1 MLNTALGDVKRP
13 NTTLTSGVKRGAAPF
28 VAIRSREL
36 MVGDRTI
43 SEIAGIAES
52 LNFEGYTG
60 GDRKVYREL
69 A

>member
-1 MLNTALGDVKRP
+1 
-13 NTTLTSGVKRGAAPF
+13 
-28 VAIRSREL
+28 